1 MMNSSQNA
9 VLNESSI
16 PLRLEDAGHVVTG
29 EFGVVGRLERL
40 GGERDDNFL
49 VTTSSGERYLFK
61 VAHPREDPQVTHLQ
75 SSVLLFLENTAPEIQ
90 VQRVIR
96 SRDGEKDVLIEAGPL
111 AGRRA
116 RLTTFLGGRLMRSV
130 RTSSARRHQVGVH
143 AAQLDRALSTFT
155 HPATNRHLLWDLQ
168 RASDL
173 RPLMC
178 ELTELSERDA
188 LLAALDRFERDVV
201 PGMHARSTQVIHND
215 LSTDNLLVDEVD
227 DGQVAG
233 VLDFGDVVD
242 APVIN
247 ELAVAAS
254 YQLSEVDD
262 HVAAACDVARGFHS
276 VTRLDDEELNILP
289 GLITARVMTWV
300 TIPTWRSVRHL
311 GDPNYVLRN
320 AARSRALFL
329 ALGEIRDEFF
339 CQELRRT
346 CHEGV

>member
-1 MMNSSQNA
+1 
-9 VLNESSI
+9 
-16 PLRLEDAGHVVTG
+16 
-29 EFGVVGRLERL
+29 
-40 GGERDDNFL
+40 
-49 VTTSSGERYLFK
+49 
-61 VAHPREDPQVTHLQ
+61 
-75 SSVLLFLENTAPEIQ
+75 
-90 VQRVIR
+90 
-96 SRDGEKDVLIEAGPL
+96 
-111 AGRRA
+111 
-116 RLTTFLGGRLMRSV
+116 
-130 RTSSARRHQVGVH
+130 
-143 AAQLDRALSTFT
+143 
-155 HPATNRHLLWDLQ
+155 
-168 RASDL
+168 
-173 RPLMC
+173 
-178 ELTELSERDA
+178 
-188 LLAALDRFERDVV
+188 
-201 PGMHARSTQVIHND
+201 
-215 LSTDNLLVDEVD
+215 LSTDNLLVDEVE